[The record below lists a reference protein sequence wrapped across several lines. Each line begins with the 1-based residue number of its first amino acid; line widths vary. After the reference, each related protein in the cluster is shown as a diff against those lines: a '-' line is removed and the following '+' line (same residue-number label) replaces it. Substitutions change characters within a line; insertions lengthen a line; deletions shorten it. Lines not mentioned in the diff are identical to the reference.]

1 MPMATPPR
9 WDRIERRV
17 ADLVFYLLLAATV
30 VLAGWLGARHDR
42 YWDWTASGRNTLS
55 PESAAVV
62 KRLEG
67 TLRATVFLDRDDP
80 LARSIARL
88 LARYRE
94 AGVDLSVSYVDP
106 QLFPE
111 RAREAQ
117 VTALGQTL
125 LEYRG
130 HRETLNQI
138 GEASITDAIAR
149 LTREDIPW
157 VAALEGHGERRIDGR
172 KARDLGRFAE
182 LLRARGIR
190 LQPLDLVTEPAIP
203 ENTRLLLLSTPRVA
217 LFPGEAKAIIRYL
230 DQGGNLLWLMD
241 PGTLEG
247 LDPVAKHL
255 GIQRLPGELVDANVR
270 KLNIDDPTVAMV
282 KDFPDHPITRGLPSP
297 ALFPGAIAFRSLAAP
312 GWKVATPLQTQTNS
326 WNETGP
332 IRGEVSRDPAR
343 DEQPGPLPVALVL
356 TRSAPRGKGQQRV
369 VVVGDGDFLSNA
381 NLATA
386 ANQALGLRM
395 VEWLTAPPGTVQ
407 VPERVLPDRDLAL
420 SRSEILTVG
429 GGALVGLPSLLLLI
443 GVIIR
448 WRRGRE

>member
-1 MPMATPPR
+1 MANPPR
-9 WDRIERRV
+9 WDRNERRL
-17 ADLVFYLLLAATV
+17 ADLVFYLLLAAAV

-55 PESAAVV
+55 AESAAVV
-62 KRLEG
+62 KRLRG
-67 TLRATVFLDRDDP
+67 TLRVTVFLERDHP
-80 LARSIARL
+80 LARSIGRL

-106 QLFPE
+106 QLFPQQ
-111 RAREAQ
+111 AREAQ
-117 VTALGQTL
+117 ITALGQML

-130 HRETLNQI
+130 DRETLNQI
-138 GEASITDAIAR
+138 GEASITDALAR
-149 LTREDIPW
+149 LTREEIPW
-157 VAALEGHGERRIDGR
+157 VAALEGHGERRIDG
-172 KARDLGRFAE
+172 KEAGDLGRLGE

-190 LQPLDLVTEPAIP
+190 LQPLDLVTEPAVP
-203 ENTRLLLLSTPRVA
+203 ANTRLLLLSTPRIA

-247 LDPVAKHL
+247 LDPVVEHL

-270 KLNIDDPTVAMV
+270 ELNIDDPTVAMV
-282 KDFPDHPITRGLPSP
+282 KDFPDHPITRGLSSP
-297 ALFPGAIAFRSLAAP
+297 ALFPGAVAFRSRAAR

-369 VVVGDGDFLSNA
+369 IVVGDGDFLSNA

-386 ANQALGLRM
+386 GNQALGLRM
-395 VEWLTAPPGTVQ
+395 VEWLTAPAGS
-407 VPERVLPDRDLAL
+407 VPVPARVLPDRDLAL
-420 SRSEILTVG
+420 SRSEIATVG
-429 GGALVGLPSLLLLI
+429 GGALIGLPTLLLVIGLI
-443 GVIIR
+443 VR